1 MSLPFLPGNSFDRKI
16 GQNKFHL
23 SHHFD
28 RHNGVTMLDET
39 KAGVGGKP
47 LPGQDL
53 RPKNSVY
60 PRCNYSSKLVN
71 GFFQRKFN

>member
-1 MSLPFLPGNSFDRKI
+1 MIVFIFILKV

-28 RHNGVTMLDET
+28 TYNGINLMTGDS
-39 KAGVGGKP
+39 KPGVGGVP

-60 PRCNYSSKLVN
+60 PRGL
-71 GFFQRKFN
+71 